1 MADVLVVFPNRG
13 LFTAFE
19 NQQRVLRGIPFKGRN
34 KATGELRPDKQ
45 GTIAYTEALDNLT
58 PGNNTV
64 ITWVSDDVDV
74 SGLNVVT
81 LAEAK
86 AQGWFSE
93 DDLV

>member
-1 MADVLVVFPNRG
+1 MVDLLLEFANMGAFNQ
-13 LFTAFE
+13 FETAQKI
-19 NQQRVLRGIPFKGRN
+19 NRGIPFKGRGKSDGQLKPN
-34 KATGELRPDKQ
+34 KG
-45 GTIAYTEALDNLT
+45 GTDNYAEAIPHPTPQDNRVLAFV
-58 PGNNTV
+58 G
-64 ITWVSDDVDV
+64 DDVDV

>member
-19 NQQRVLRGIPFKGRN
+19 NLQRTLRGIPFKGRN
-34 KATGELRPDKQ
+34 KASGELRPDKA
-45 GTIAYTEALDNLT
+45 GTEQYTTALDNPT
-58 PGNNTV
+58 PGNNSV

-86 AQGWFSE
+86 AQGWFS